1 MPFAISGFIEAT
13 KTAIDE
19 SISAE
24 EFAAIQASEN
34 DLLIALG
41 AEEKFAIVADNLNEF
56 ERELLQATQNHILS
70 SDSGYVLAMNVRREI
85 DRRLVNLL
93 SACRLYFDQIAHLV
107 SSAFGSTSPEE
118 KRVNDKRHDL
128 YDHSFAYRIMEAL
141 RNYLQ
146 HRGLPIENISF
157 SRHRVESAGGVFWE
171 ASVIPRLSADVLEA
185 DSKFKKEVLKELKER
200 GGVLDIRPIA
210 REYVSRIFGVHRLI
224 RELIGGRAEGGAELL
239 RKWISR
245 YAGALFLEAIEKGE
259 HGEAIQQIQLFGE
272 FIDHYEDLKSKF
284 RNLDLLPQL
293 YVSSGPEKK

>member
-1 MPFAISGFIEAT
+1 MPFAISGFIQGT

-24 EFAAIQASEN
+24 EFAAIQASTN

-56 ERELLQATQNHILS
+56 EHELLRATQNHILS

-128 YDHSFAYRIMEAL
+128 YDQSFGYRIMEAL

-157 SRHRVESAGGVFWE
+157 NRHRVESAGGVFWE
-171 ASVIPRLSADVLEA
+171 ASVIPRLSADVL
-185 DSKFKKEVLKELKER
+185 
-200 GGVLDIRPIA
+200 
-210 REYVSRIFGVHRLI
+210 
-224 RELIGGRAEGGAELL
+224 
-239 RKWISR
+239 
-245 YAGALFLEAIEKGE
+245 
-259 HGEAIQQIQLFGE
+259 
-272 FIDHYEDLKSKF
+272 
-284 RNLDLLPQL
+284 
-293 YVSSGPEKK
+293 